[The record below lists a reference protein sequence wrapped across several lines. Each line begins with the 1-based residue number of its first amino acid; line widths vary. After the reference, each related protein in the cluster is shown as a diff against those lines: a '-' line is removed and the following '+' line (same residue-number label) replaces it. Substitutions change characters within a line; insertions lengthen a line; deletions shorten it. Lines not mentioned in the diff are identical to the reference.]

1 MKETVLNERDV
12 RGEWKPGLAIGTSPL
27 FQWPIKPLQIFNWL
41 LGYPGYI
48 FPWIG
53 FFMLIPL
60 FTWFFLTPDLN
71 RMKILE
77 VDWIA
82 FVYFRNLVILF
93 LIAGG
98 FHLRLYVQKAQDVRY
113 KFNKNWLIKDH
124 SGFLFRNQT
133 WDNIFWSSVSGCGF
147 WTAYEVLTYWAFAN
161 EIIPILS
168 WESNAVYFLLL
179 YFAVH
184 PIREI
189 HFYFTHRLLHWRPL
203 YKNAHYLHHKN
214 VNIGPWSGLAMHP
227 IEHLLYFT
235 GVFFHWL
242 ILSHPLHAIF
252 HLQHAALTAAY
263 GHTGFEKLEVSKNL
277 TIPKASDYFHY
288 LHHRYFECNYGGG
301 TFPLDKLFG
310 SFHDGS
316 DETNEIIRKRRKKI
330 GN

>member
-93 LIAGG
+93 LIAGS

-113 KFNKNWLIKDH
+113 KFNKNWLLKDH
-124 SGFLFRNQT
+124 SGFIFRNQT
-133 WDNIFWSSVSGCGF
+133 
-147 WTAYEVLTYWAFAN
+147 
-161 EIIPILS
+161 
-168 WESNAVYFLLL
+168 
-179 YFAVH
+179 
-184 PIREI
+184 
-189 HFYFTHRLLHWRPL
+189 
-203 YKNAHYLHHKN
+203 
-214 VNIGPWSGLAMHP
+214 
-227 IEHLLYFT
+227 
-235 GVFFHWL
+235 
-242 ILSHPLHAIF
+242 
-252 HLQHAALTAAY
+252 
-263 GHTGFEKLEVSKNL
+263 
-277 TIPKASDYFHY
+277 
-288 LHHRYFECNYGGG
+288 
-301 TFPLDKLFG
+301 
-310 SFHDGS
+310 
-316 DETNEIIRKRRKKI
+316 
-330 GN
+330 